1 MPIEIKEMHI
11 KINVDE
17 GASSGNTKG
26 GKSESNKGSE
36 AIINACIEGVMEI
49 LERQKER

>member
-11 KINVDE
+11 KISLDE
-17 GASSGNTKG
+17 GSNSGNTKIDLSASS
-26 GKSESNKGSE
+26 KSSE

-49 LERQKER
+49 LDRQKER

>member
-11 KINVDE
+11 KINLDE
-17 GASSGNTKG
+17 GSNSGNSAADTS
-26 GKSESNKGSE
+26 KSDKKTED
-36 AIINACIEGVMEI
+36 IINACIEGVMEI

>member
-11 KINVDE
+11 KISLDE
-17 GASSGNTKG
+17 GSNSGNTKAD
-26 GKSESNKGSE
+26 KSESNKGSE

-49 LERQKER
+49 LDRQKER